1 MSTAS
6 PLGADFESLL
16 SPAVRTTSVDDVV
29 AKLREILLTGG
40 VAPGE
45 KLPSERELARLLQV
59 SRTTVRESLRT
70 LEAHG
75 LITVRLGGSGGAF
88 FNPPDPGLM
97 GSALAMLLAFESVSE
112 EDLTDYRIDFE
123 QENAELAA
131 RRATDEELAGLQK
144 ILDEVRE
151 LGSSGSTDW
160 DRVRALD
167 LTVHE
172 LLPALSHNAVR
183 VAISAGIHDALARS
197 FAQVEPSASSPELLR
212 DEVIEL
218 LTKVIARDGD
228 AARAAMAGHLR
239 RWRS

>member
-1 MSTAS
+1 MSTPS
-6 PLGADFESLL
+6 SLGADFESLL

-29 AKLREILLTGG
+29 AKLREILLSGG
-40 VAPGE
+40 VAAGE

-59 SRTTVRESLRT
+59 SRTTLREALRK

-88 FNPPDPGLM
+88 FSPPDPGLM
-97 GSALAMLLAFESVSE
+97 GSALAMLLSFESVSE

-123 QENAELAA
+123 RENAELAA

-144 ILDEVRE
+144 ILEEVRN
-151 LGSSGSTDW
+151 LKGSDW
-160 DRVRALD
+160 TRVREID
-167 LTVHE
+167 LAVHE
-172 LLPALSHNAVR
+172 LLPTLSHNAVR

-197 FAQVEPSASSPELLR
+197 FAQVEPSASSPDLLR
-212 DEVIEL
+212 DEVIDL

-228 AARAAMAGHLR
+228 GARAAMAEHLR